1 MKKRAFIDYKFSE
14 VMNDYH
20 LNKNFCPSLFQKF
33 CQVSEASLNY
43 ISGTGTNEEF
53 EGKKNFK
60 KIYFWHKFNEK
71 EILSLFLI

>member
-1 MKKRAFIDYKFSE
+1 MKKRAFIDYEFSE

-53 EGKKNFK
+53 ERKKN
-60 KIYFWHKFNEK
+60 
-71 EILSLFLI
+71 

>member
-43 ISGTGTNEEF
+43 IHVSGTGTNEEF
-53 EGKKNFK
+53 KGKKNL
-60 KIYFWHKFNEK
+60 K
-71 EILSLFLI
+71 EDLFLVQI

>member
-53 EGKKNFK
+53 KGKKNSKEDLFLA
-60 KIYFWHKFNEK
+60 KIY
-71 EILSLFLI
+71 